1 MKCLICIP
9 FAYKREYNSGV
20 NLSGGDSVYL
30 KNALVA
36 LLSAK
41 ENNPNCDVAFAT
53 NLSEFDLPDLFKK
66 MLRQYEIIVLNIA
79 YDLFVFP
86 QNYLWSLAFYKLCV
100 MSYLAE
106 TDYDAI
112 CYMDTDVFVQGC
124 LDPIWEECKNNIM
137 LYDINHGLRTR
148 DYQILIEEIEQFTGE
163 RKYITHYGGEF
174 FAASTPNAK
183 EFARECLRVY
193 NEMAERKTITTKGDE
208 FVLSLVADRM
218 RTKIKNAGA
227 YVYRFWTGTDFRLV
241 STCYKYNPVLILH
254 VPDEKE
260 VGMLKL
266 YRRISKTF
274 SIPPKEKVW
283 KELRLTKQ
291 PLYYLLKKRV
301 RILLKRT

>member
-1 MKCLICIP
+1 M
-9 FAYKREYNSGV
+9 
-20 NLSGGDSVYL
+20 
-30 KNALVA
+30 
-36 LLSAK
+36 
-41 ENNPNCDVAFAT
+41 
-53 NLSEFDLPDLFKK
+53 
-66 MLRQYEIIVLNIA
+66 
-79 YDLFVFP
+79 
-86 QNYLWSLAFYKLCV
+86 
-100 MSYLAE
+100 
-106 TDYDAI
+106 
-112 CYMDTDVFVQGC
+112 
-124 LDPIWEECKNNIM
+124 
-137 LYDINHGLRTR
+137 
-148 DYQILIEEIEQFTGE
+148 IEEIEQFTGE
-163 RKYITHYGGEF
+163 RKYITHYGSEF

-218 RTKIKNAGA
+218 RTNTKNAGA

-283 KELRLTKQ
+283 KQLRLTKQ
-291 PLYYLLKKRV
+291 PLYCLLKKRA
-301 RILLKRT
+301 RILLKGT